1 MAIKSAVLDSSAM
14 LAYLLQELG
23 GTIVKSLL
31 EDVDM
36 ICYAHVVNLTE
47 VYYRM
52 IRLKGKSAAQ
62 EALKDLQRDGV
73 IFRRDM
79 SGEFW
84 QEVGDMKTSGRI
96 ALPDCFCLVLAQKLG
111 AECVT
116 TDRNEFEP
124 MAGAVSCPIL
134 FIR

>member
-14 LAYLLQELG
+14 LAYLRAEPGEEIVAALLQDP
-23 GTIVKSLL
+23 
-31 EDVDM
+31 DVV
-36 ICYAHVVNLTE
+36 CYAHAVNLTE
-47 VYYRM
+47 VYIISR
-52 IRLKGKSAAQ
+52 RSDKAA
-62 EALKDLQRDGV
+62 ALKAIQTLRRDGV

-84 QEVGDMKTSGRI
+84 QEVGDIKAGGKI
-96 ALPDCFCLVLAQKLG
+96 ALPDCFCLVLARKLR

-116 TDRNEFEP
+116 ADRNEFEP